1 MVKEIKKLYKGTR
14 ANRNVT
20 WFTELSDKSKL

>member
-1 MVKEIKKLYKGTR
+1 MVKEIKKLCNDTR